1 MYVSHSLQP
10 KGVPKAVLSLQRY
23 PQNWYSKWAVILQ
36 AGAVSVGINWDMKGQ
51 VEKSALGL

>member
-10 KGVPKAVLSLQRY
+10 EGVPKAVLSLQRH

-36 AGAVSVGINWDMKGQ
+36 AGAVSVGINWDMKRQ

>member
-10 KGVPKAVLSLQRY
+10 EGVPKAVLSLQRH
-23 PQNWYSKWAVILQ
+23 PQNWWAVILQ
-36 AGAVSVGINWDMKGQ
+36 AGAVSVGINWDMKRQ